1 MERPSTFHETC
12 SRYDAIVR
20 RPNKST
26 AANDMRAPRRFRAAR
41 TPRAFL
47 RRTLLSETAHVH
59 RALPY
64 SPADEEQGTPQPL
77 TGLLTHLDT
86 VYGFA
91 LTLTGESEAAA
102 ELTEDVFA
110 SVRDDLW
117 ATLGGHGLRERLL
130 ARCVSLFRERDSA
143 HAPWARSAARS
154 GQQPPARLGA
164 LLRQLP
170 WDERA
175 AIALVDQLHSSYAA
189 SAAVLGVDV
198 DELRAV
204 LHRGRSVLV
213 AAYRAGA
220 R

>member
-1 MERPSTFHETC
+1 MHP
-12 SRYDAIVR
+12 
-20 RPNKST
+20 
-26 AANDMRAPRRFRAAR
+26 
-41 TPRAFL
+41 
-47 RRTLLSETAHVH
+47 
-59 RALPY
+59 ALPY

-102 ELTEDVFA
+102 ELTEDVYA
-110 SVRDDLW
+110 SARDGLW
-117 ATLGGHGLRERLL
+117 VTLGGHGLRDRLL
-130 ARCVSLFRERDSA
+130 ARCVSLFIERGPTRGSG
-143 HAPWARSAARS
+143 ARSAAS
-154 GQQPPARLGA
+154 SVQQPPARLA
-164 LLRQLP
+164 VLLRQLP

-189 SAAVLGVDV
+189 AGAVLGVDV
-198 DELRAV
+198 DEFRAL